1 LPSDNTAKP
10 PGDRGG
16 IGARARHLRSAVTN
30 NRRLFVQGDGNS
42 AWSRRYR
49 DLIAGHVSD
58 LGGADMLSEAQ
69 LSLVKR
75 ASALE
80 VELELAEGKL
90 SAGEPIDM
98 DLHLR
103 GIGALRRT
111 LESIGLARVPKPIQS
126 LHERI
131 AAMPSLAAAE
141 SISVADGT
149 QPTSATNE
157 RATGLPTGSED
168 TGNAP

>member
-1 LPSDNTAKP
+1 MKNAPI
-10 PGDRGG
+10 DRAIAGG
-16 IGARARHLRSAVTN
+16 RPAALRSAVTN
-30 NRRLFVQGDGNS
+30 ERRLFVQGDGNS
-42 AWSRRYR
+42 AWARRYR
-49 DLIAGHVSD
+49 DLIAGHVAD
-58 LGGADMLSEAQ
+58 LGGRDQLSEAQ
-69 LSLVKR
+69 LSLIRR

-90 SAGEPIDM
+90 SAGEQIDM
-98 DLHLR
+98 DLHIR
-103 GIGALRRT
+103 AVGALRRT
-111 LESIGLARVPKPIQS
+111 LESFGLARVPKPIQS
-126 LHERI
+126 LRERI
-131 AAMPSLAAAE
+131 AAMPSLAVAE